1 MKAIMSFILSLILVS
16 CSYNT
21 DGGIMEINSSR
32 IDNHIIKIVE
42 LYIEKNPKFESY
54 IIDTEI
60 HDVNHPLV
68 YSLSAHHPG

>member
-21 DGGIMEINSSR
+21 DGGMMEINSSR
-32 IDNHIIKIVE
+32 IYNHIIKIVE

-54 IIDTEI
+54 IIIPPPNYEYFFRFI
-60 HDVNHPLV
+60 NIINKK
-68 YSLSAHHPG
+68 GI